1 MARTQQEINLRNEIG
16 KVADNIRYDV
26 EGFKGQQVQVT
37 EKLTE
42 MIRMEV
48 DSRLQADKESKQ
60 LIQGLIKNVMIE
72 VAGVKETSDKTL

>member
-1 MARTQQEINLRNEIG
+1 
-16 KVADNIRYDV
+16 
-26 EGFKGQQVQVT
+26 VQVT

-60 LIQGLIKNVMIE
+60 LIQGLIKNVMVE

>member
-1 MARTQQEINLRNEIG
+1 
-16 KVADNIRYDV
+16 
-26 EGFKGQQVQVT
+26 VQVT

-60 LIQGLIKNVMIE
+60 LIQGLIKYVMVE

>member
-1 MARTQQEINLRNEIG
+1 MKQEELARTQQEINLRNEIG

-60 LIQGLIKNVMIE
+60 LI
-72 VAGVKETSDKTL
+72 